1 MIALALAALL
11 SAASPNRSA
20 PDAGVKPRASPMTA
34 RYPLLIDADKLDIQG
49 KKEEAFWHGHVKVKR
64 GTTNITCDRLV
75 AHYTQT
81 QEVKRV
87 ECDGNVE
94 VLDQD
99 KWAKGD
105 HADFD
110 NISGI
115 LIVTGNPEAKQ
126 GANHV
131 RGSKVVFSLDNDI
144 IDVDEATAVLKKQ
157 TEGPDAGTRSA
168 GSPVAAIHPLQIAAD
183 HLHIESKK
191 EEALWRGHVKV
202 KRGTTNISCN
212 RLLAHYTQDQ
222 DVSRVECI
230 GNVEVLAEDKWA
242 KGDHADFDNA
252 TGILI
257 VTGNPEAKQ
266 GGNHV
271 RGTKVVFKVDNDIIE
286 VDNATALLKKSPE
299 GAPSGAG
306 KTKTQGG
313 SSDAGKTKTQGGS
326 QEAGKTKAP
335 QGGSSEAGKAKTT
348 P

>member
-1 MIALALAALL
+1 MTPLALAALL
-11 SAASPNRSA
+11 AAASPARSS
-20 PDAGVKPRASPMTA
+20 PDAGVKTRASPMTA

-49 KKEEAFWHGHVKVKR
+49 KKEEAFWHGHVRVKR

-131 RGSKVVFSLDNDI
+131 RGSKVVFSLDSDI
-144 IDVDEATAVLKKQ
+144 IDVDDAIAVLKKQ
-157 TEGPDAGTRSA
+157 VEGADAGTKPATSSITA
-168 GSPVAAIHPLQIAAD
+168 THPMQIAAD
-183 HLHIESKK
+183 RLHIESKK
-191 EEALWRGHVKV
+191 EEAVWRGHVKV

-212 RLLAHYTQDQ
+212 RLIAHYTQDQ
-222 DVSRVECI
+222 DVSRVECF

-271 RGTKVVFKVDNDIIE
+271 RGTKVVFRVDNDIIE
-286 VDNATALLKKSPE
+286 VDNATAVLKKPPE
-299 GAPSGAG
+299 GGA
-306 KTKTQGG
+306 
-313 SSDAGKTKTQGGS
+313 
-326 QEAGKTKAP
+326 
-335 QGGSSEAGKAKTT
+335 SEAGKAKTPQRGSSETGKAKT
-348 P
+348 PQGASSEAAKAKTNP

>member
-1 MIALALAALL
+1 
-11 SAASPNRSA
+11 
-20 PDAGVKPRASPMTA
+20 MTA

-49 KKEEAFWHGHVKVKR
+49 KKEEAFWHGHVRVKR

-131 RGSKVVFSLDNDI
+131 RGSKVVFSLDSDI
-144 IDVDEATAVLKKQ
+144 IDVDDAIAVLKKQ
-157 TEGPDAGTRSA
+157 VEGADAGTR
-168 GSPVAAIHPLQIAAD
+168 PAASSITATHPMQIAAD
-183 HLHIESKK
+183 RLHIESKK
-191 EEALWRGHVKV
+191 EEAVWRGHVKV
-202 KRGTTNISCN
+202 KRGTTNIFCN
-212 RLLAHYTQDQ
+212 RLIAHYTQDQ
-222 DVSRVECI
+222 DVSRVECF
-230 GNVEVLAEDKWA
+230 GNVEVFAEDKWA

-271 RGTKVVFKVDNDIIE
+271 RGTKVVFRVDNDIIE
-286 VDNATALLKKSPE
+286 VDNATAVLKKPPE
-299 GAPSGAG
+299 GGA
-306 KTKTQGG
+306 
-313 SSDAGKTKTQGGS
+313 S
-326 QEAGKTKAP
+326 EAGKAKTP
-335 QGGSSEAGKAKTT
+335 QRGSSEAGKAKTPQGASSEAGKAKT
-348 P
+348 NP

>member
-1 MIALALAALL
+1 
-11 SAASPNRSA
+11 
-20 PDAGVKPRASPMTA
+20 MTA

-75 AHYTQT
+75 AHYTQA

-110 NISGI
+110 NITGI

-131 RGSKVVFSLDNDI
+131 RGTKVVFHLDDDI
-144 IDVDEATAVLKKQ
+144 IDVDDAVAVLKKQ
-157 TEGPDAGTRSA
+157 AEGADGGTRSVA
-168 GSPVAAIHPLQIAAD
+168 SPMTATHPLQIAAD
-183 HLHIESKK
+183 RLHIESKK
-191 EEALWRGHVKV
+191 EVALWRGHVKV

-212 RLLAHYTQDQ
+212 RLNAHYTQDQ
-222 DVSRVECI
+222 EVSRVECI

-252 TGILI
+252 TGVLI

-286 VDNATALLKKSPE
+286 VDNATALLKKPPE
-299 GAPSGAG
+299 GGPPDGGKAKAPQTGSPAG
-306 KTKTQGG
+306 RP
-313 SSDAGKTKTQGGS
+313 
-326 QEAGKTKAP
+326 KAP
-335 QGGSSEAGKAKTT
+335 QGASSEVGKAKTT